1 MLIHTRDLLVK
12 NIPHKKMSGY
22 LKSQKINPDLIAV
35 SISDDRLSYQPID
48 WKNYLPH
55 SHKVIKIIL
64 CKVDNLFLFVGYS
77 KDYET
82 IIYNEE
88 FSRFLLFKESKI
100 EYKIEKKI
108 SKPKSCFNESE
119 LIRLNPL
126 LDKISKSGIDSLSKN
141 ELNELDYLSKK
152 LNNQI

>member
-1 MLIHTRDLLVK
+1 MLIHTRALLVK

-82 IIYNEE
+82 IIYNDE
-88 FSRFLLFKESKI
+88 FSKILLSKESNI
-100 EYKIEKKI
+100 EYKIERRI
-108 SKPKSCFNESE
+108 SNTKSCFNNKG
-119 LIRLNPL
+119 LKRLDAL
-126 LDKISKSGIDSLSKN
+126 LDNISKLGIDSLSKN
-141 ELNELDYLSKK
+141 ELNELNYLSRQNLK
-152 LNNQI
+152 